1 MLTVVCHH
9 CRSSARITVLQMMA
23 NFDNYP
29 WISLRRMAGLALF
42 TFCNNFVQIGNQ
54 SAAQPQKIYTICWL
68 TLLLFLTHKPS
79 LLHPSSPLCPTPLP
93 KPSLKILDPVPLSRT
108 DVLLHHSGALPPSR
122 DELKPST
129 VRCCSP
135 LMRRSPPFNT
145 SLLFSPHVPKST
157 LQHFAAVLPSR
168 PEVNPSTLRCC
179 SPLTRRSQPFNSSLL
194 PSLYNPTSTFYPLVA
209 VFPSDTHFDLTT
221 SSL

>member
-68 TLLLFLTHKPS
+68 TLLFFLTHKPS
-79 LLHPSSPLCPTPLP
+79 PPHPSSALYRKPLLAASRHTSDELSAIGAEVIPHDSRCLSPPTKQLLP
-93 KPSLKILDPVPLSRT
+93 FSWTRLSS
-108 DVLLHHSGALPPSR
+108 HHSRILA
-122 DELKPST
+122 
-129 VRCCSP
+129 
-135 LMRRSPPFNT
+135 FNS
-145 SLLFSPHVPKST
+145 SLLFSPH
-157 LQHFAAVLPSR
+157 
-168 PEVNPSTLRCC
+168 
-179 SPLTRRSQPFNSSLL
+179 
-194 PSLYNPTSTFYPLVA
+194 
-209 VFPSDTHFDLTT
+209 
-221 SSL
+221 

>member
-79 LLHPSSPLCPTPLP
+79 PLHPSPPLNH
-93 KPSLKILDPVPLSRT
+93 KPMLAPSRNT
-108 DVLLHHSGALPPSR
+108 TEQRSDIGAVELGNHSGSLPAAR
-122 DELKPST
+122 KQVKT
-129 VRCCSP
+129 ITWRCLSVHT
-135 LMRRSPPFNT
+135 RRRLPFNS
-145 SLLFSPHVPKST
+145 SLLFSPHAPNSN
-157 LQHFAAVLPSR
+157 LQQFAA
-168 PEVNPSTLRCC
+168 
-179 SPLTRRSQPFNSSLL
+179 
-194 PSLYNPTSTFYPLVA
+194 
-209 VFPSDTHFDLTT
+209 
-221 SSL
+221 

>member
-68 TLLLFLTHKPS
+68 TLLLFLTHKQSP
-79 LLHPSSPLCPTPLP
+79 LHPSSPLNH
-93 KPSLKILDPVPLSRT
+93 KPML
-108 DVLLHHSGALPPSR
+108 APSR
-122 DELKPST
+122 YTTEQRSDIGAVELGNDSGSLSAGRKQLITIRGGASPST
-129 VRCCSP
+129 TDDFC
-135 LMRRSPPFNT
+135 
-145 SLLFSPHVPKST
+145 
-157 LQHFAAVLPSR
+157 
-168 PEVNPSTLRCC
+168 PSTLRRR
-179 SPLTRRSQPFNSSLL
+179 SPL
-194 PSLYNPTSTFYPLVA
+194 
-209 VFPSDTHFDLTT
+209 
-221 SSL
+221 

>member
-29 WISLRRMAGLALF
+29 WISLRRMAGLVLF

-79 LLHPSSPLCPTPLP
+79 PLHPSSPLPHSHLSPAASTLPTPSANT
-93 KPSLKILDPVPLSRT
+93 PSPFRLHAPNSPLT
-108 DVLLHHSGALPPSR
+108 PFGAIPPSR
-122 DELKPST
+122 AEVSPSS
-129 VRCCSP
+129 VRCRSP
-135 LMRRSPPFNT
+135 LTRRSPPSNT
-145 SLLFSPHVPKST
+145 SLLFSPHAPKST

-168 PEVNPSTLRCC
+168 AEVNPPTFRSCP
-179 SPLTRRSQPFNSSLL
+179 PLTARLQPPTTRFLSSL
-194 PSLYNPTSTFYPLVA
+194 PVPTSTL
-209 VFPSDTHFDLTT
+209 DL
-221 SSL
+221 

>member
-9 CRSSARITVLQMMA
+9 CRSSTRITVLQMMA

-79 LLHPSSPLCPTPLP
+79 PLHPSSPLNH
-93 KPSLKILDPVPLSRT
+93 KPML
-108 DVLLHHSGALPPSR
+108 APSR
-122 DELKPST
+122 NTTEQRSDIGAVELGNDSGCLSAGRKQLITISWRGLS
-129 VRCCSP
+129 VNN
-135 LMRRSPPFNT
+135 RR
-145 SLLFSPHVPKST
+145 LL
-157 LQHFAAVLPSR
+157 
-168 PEVNPSTLRCC
+168 
-179 SPLTRRSQPFNSSLL
+179 PFNSSLL
-194 PSLYNPTSTFYPLVA
+194 F
-209 VFPSDTHFDLTT
+209 
-221 SSL
+221 

>member
-68 TLLLFLTHKPS
+68 TLLFFLTHKPS
-79 LLHPSSPLCPTPLP
+79 PPHPSSPLHPHPL
-93 KPSLKILDPVPLSRT
+93 LDSARETSEPLSPIRAEVIPT
-108 DVLLHHSGALPPSR
+108 AF
-122 DELKPST
+122 
-129 VRCCSP
+129 RC
-135 LMRRSPPFNT
+135 LSPPRSQLLPFNS
-145 SLLFSPHVPKST
+145 SLLFSPHA
-157 LQHFAAVLPSR
+157 LMLA
-168 PEVNPSTLRCC
+168 
-179 SPLTRRSQPFNSSLL
+179 FNSSLL
-194 PSLYNPTSTFYPLVA
+194 FSPHAPKSILQ
-209 VFPSDTHFDLTT
+209 
-221 SSL
+221 

>member
-9 CRSSARITVLQMMA
+9 CRSSGRITVLQMMA

-79 LLHPSSPLCPTPLP
+79 PLHPSSPLNH
-93 KPSLKILDPVPLSRT
+93 KPMLALQEIRQSNGLTLVLWSWATILALSR
-108 DVLLHHSGALPPSR
+108 LAGS
-122 DELKPST
+122 
-129 VRCCSP
+129 
-135 LMRRSPPFNT
+135 N
-145 SLLFSPHVPKST
+145 
-157 LQHFAAVLPSR
+157 
-168 PEVNPSTLRCC
+168 
-179 SPLTRRSQPFNSSLL
+179 
-194 PSLYNPTSTFYPLVA
+194 
-209 VFPSDTHFDLTT
+209 
-221 SSL
+221 

>member
-68 TLLLFLTHKPS
+68 TLLFFLTHKPS
-79 LLHPSSPLCPTPLP
+79 PLHPSSPLTL
-93 KPSLKILDPVPLSRT
+93 
-108 DVLLHHSGALPPSR
+108 
-122 DELKPST
+122 
-129 VRCCSP
+129 RCCSLLLP
-135 LMRRSPPFNT
+135 LSQPFNT
-145 SLLFSPHVPKST
+145 TLLFPPHPPKST
-157 LQHFAAVLPSR
+157 LQQFAAVLPSR
-168 PEVNPSTLRCC
+168 AEVNPPTLRCC

-194 PSLYNPTSTFYPLVA
+194 FSPHGLKFAFNTSLPLSAHRPEGNLPTFAA
-209 VFPSDTHFDLTT
+209 VLPPTT
-221 SSL
+221 KIQPTTTAMRTPPHTRKPTAKN